1 MTREHRAAPAADYSA
16 VDAFE
21 GQYELAELKAA
32 ALAQMAGLDF
42 IALPTT
48 PTIYR
53 VADLE
58 REPVLYN
65 SHLGHYTNFVN
76 FFGLSAL
83 ALPAGFRP
91 DGMPF
96 GITLIGAAQ
105 HDRALLAFGARW
117 QREMP
122 LPLGKTTSQLPRRR
136 PTIPS
141 SRKIASRSP
150 SSART

>member
-1 MTREHRAAPAADYSA
+1 MD
-16 VDAFE
+16 D
-21 GQYELAELKAA
+21 
-32 ALAQMAGLDF
+32 LDF
-42 IALPTT
+42 LAVPTT

-53 VADLE
+53 IADLE

-96 GITLIGAAQ
+96 GITLIGAA
-105 HDRALLAFGARW
+105 HAERALLAFGARW
-117 QREMP
+117 QRACRCR
-122 LPLGKTTSQLPRRR
+122 SARPRASC
-136 PTIPS
+136 PPWPPIPCS
-141 SRKIASRSP
+141 WRTAFPSP
-150 SSART
+150 SSARI

>member
-1 MTREHRAAPAADYSA
+1 
-16 VDAFE
+16 
-21 GQYELAELKAA
+21 
-32 ALAQMAGLDF
+32 MAGLDF

-76 FFGLSAL
+76 FFGLCAL

-96 GITLIGAAQ
+96 GVTLIGAA
-105 HDRALLAFGARW
+105 HCECTA
-117 QREMP
+117 
-122 LPLGKTTSQLPRRR
+122 
-136 PTIPS
+136 
-141 SRKIASRSP
+141 
-150 SSART
+150 ARTQPTRRGVRKTGNRRAAALARAPNGQTVL